1 MTSSLHQRP
10 PRPRRRTPE
19 AARVLAPWALTLMA
33 AVSAAVFCAAAGA
46 AVVAPAPIAPTA
58 PPASAT
64 PAGEATTLLRFAD
77 ALQLALQRDGDLQS
91 ARAAVRAA
99 QAQVDQLRSR
109 FFPSAGVQ
117 YEQGRRVTQESG
129 TPFDRHLRSTEGF
142 VRWNVY
148 NGGADK
154 TQLDAAMLE
163 LQAVQ
168 ADARQALEDA
178 CERVAKAYIEL
189 QRQQDLLQTARRR
202 HAELAD
208 LVERVGRQVAAGKS
222 PSSDGDL
229 AQSSLID
236 AQLSV
241 AGSQADLLAAQAQLG
256 VLTGQAGALR
266 AEDTPPGATPWP
278 PGLGLA
284 PDAPLDEWW
293 ALALR
298 GNAGAQAAAVRREA
312 ARARV
317 PLIAPEYLPKADL
330 TLSKT
335 LSDRTAP
342 VESTQSRRG
351 WTLAVSYEVPLGG
364 GGTARREEARAR
376 AEAAQSQAWRSE
388 QAVRGELGVV
398 RQQALQSAQAL
409 PAVGRQRE
417 HLEATVRASDL
428 QYQAGRRSLLQLIDQ
443 RDRRFNTEQRQ
454 VETAWRLRQALLRL
468 SVLTGSLA
476 AGLGVAEVPGVS
488 PLDLRLP
495 PDPGLAPP

>member
-1 MTSSLHQRP
+1 MHTTIHATRRSRRP
-10 PRPRRRTPE
+10 SGETV
-19 AARVLAPWALTLMA
+19 RVLAPWALTLLV
-33 AVSAAVFCAAAGA
+33 AVSAALFSAAAGA
-46 AVVAPAPIAPTA
+46 ATPPTMA
-58 PPASAT
+58 ATALSPHQDAT
-64 PAGEATTLLRFAD
+64 PPLRFAD

-117 YEQGRRVTQESG
+117 YEQGRRVTEEGG
-129 TPFDRHLRSTEGF
+129 TPVDRHLRSTEGF

-178 CERVAKAYIEL
+178 CERLAKAYIEL
-189 QRQQDLLQTARRR
+189 QRQQALLQAAQRR

-241 AGSQADLLAAQAQLG
+241 ASSQADLLAAQAQLG

-266 AEDTPPGATPWP
+266 AETMPPGATPWP
-278 PGLGLA
+278 SALALA
-284 PDAPLDEWW
+284 PEAPLEDWW

-298 GNAGAQAAAVRREA
+298 GNASAQAAAARREA

-317 PLIAPEYLPKADL
+317 PLIASEYLPKADL

-351 WTLAVSYEVPLGG
+351 WTLTVSYEVPLGG

-376 AEAAQSQAWRSE
+376 AEAAESQAWRSE

-398 RQQALQSAQAL
+398 RQQMLQSARAL
-409 PAVGRQRE
+409 PAVERQLT

-443 RDRRFNTEQRQ
+443 RDRRFSAEQRQ
-454 VETAWRLRQALLRL
+454 VDASWRQRQALLRL
-468 SVLTGSLA
+468 SVLTGSLSSM
-476 AGLGVAEVPGVS
+476 LGVAQATSAPTEAF
-488 PLDLRLP
+488 RTP

>member
-10 PRPRRRTPE
+10 PRSRRRTPE
-19 AARVLAPWALTLMA
+19 AARVLAPWALTLLA

-46 AVVAPAPIAPTA
+46 AVVDQAPIAPTA
-58 PPASAT
+58 PAT

-77 ALQLALQRDGDLQS
+77 ALQLSLQRDGDLQS

-117 YEQGRRVTQESG
+117 YEQGRRVTQEG
-129 TPFDRHLRSTEGF
+129 GAPFDRHLRSTEGV

-189 QRQQDLLQTARRR
+189 QRQQALLQAAQRR
-202 HAELAD
+202 HVELSD

-222 PSSDGDL
+222 PSSDGEL

-241 AGSQADLLAAQAQLG
+241 ASSQADLLAAQAQLG
-256 VLTGQAGALR
+256 VLTGHAGALR
-266 AEDTPPGATPWP
+266 AEDTSPGATAWMSR
-278 PGLGLA
+278 LALA
-284 PDAPLDEWW
+284 PEAPLEDWW

-298 GNAGAQAAAVRREA
+298 GHAGTQAAAVRREA

-317 PLIAPEYLPKADL
+317 PLVAPEYLPKADL

-335 LSDRTAP
+335 LSDRTVP
-342 VESTQSRRG
+342 VESTQSRRS
-351 WTLAVSYEVPLGG
+351 WTLGVTYEVPLGG

-376 AEAAQSQAWRSE
+376 AEAAESQAWRSE

-398 RQQALQSAQAL
+398 RQQALQNAQAL
-409 PAVGRQRE
+409 PALVRQRE
-417 HLEATVRASDL
+417 HLEAAVRASDL

-443 RDRRFNTEQRQ
+443 RDRRFAAEQRQ
-454 VETAWRLRQALLRL
+454 VDAAWRQNQALLRMA
-468 SVLTGSLA
+468 VLTGSL
-476 AGLGVAEVPGVS
+476 GPLLGVMEPSSAPAID
-488 PLDLRLP
+488 PRLP

>member
-1 MTSSLHQRP
+1 MRSLSSP
-10 PRPRRRTPE
+10 ITCPRHRT
-19 AARVLAPWALTLMA
+19 ARMLAPWALTLLA
-33 AVSAAVFCAAAGA
+33 AVSAAVFSAAAGA
-46 AVVAPAPIAPTA
+46 APAASSDA
-58 PPASAT
+58 EPAAQAS
-64 PAGEATTLLRFAD
+64 TLLRFTE

-117 YEQGRRVTQESG
+117 YEQGRRVTEEGG

-154 TQLDAAMLE
+154 TQLDAATLE

-189 QRQQDLLQTARRR
+189 QRQQALLQAARRR
-202 HAELAD
+202 HAELVD

-241 AGSQADLLAAQAQLG
+241 ASSQADLLAAQAQLS

-278 PGLGLA
+278 PGLALA
-284 PDAPLDEWW
+284 PEAPLEDWW

-317 PLIAPEYLPKADL
+317 PLIASEYLPKADL

-335 LSDRTAP
+335 LSDRTVP
-342 VESTQSRRG
+342 VESTQSRRS

-454 VETAWRLRQALLRL
+454 VDAAWRLRQSLLRM

-476 AGLGVAEVPGVS
+476 SLLGVTEVPSLPQVD
-488 PLDLRLP
+488 PRLP